1 VAHSSRGVGRRF
13 RSIHLIGL
21 AVCLFPLTLPAQIYR
36 FKYYGHGDGLKNA
49 EVHCLLQDHIGFLW
63 VGTSTGLFRYD
74 GLQFTQYIEP
84 NHSTNFISE
93 SLIST
98 RIRSRWA
105 VYR

>member
-1 VAHSSRGVGRRF
+1 MAHSSRGVGRRF